1 MQWLDS
7 KSGIDVITKPKKLG
21 SDKMCII
28 VPLDDDFE
36 AHLYEVF
43 DEELRN
49 AQDAWGVDVS
59 EESREQVKYYA
70 FAQVKRR
77 AGEMFRDNW
86 LPQSKSMDVHV
97 RGEYPPLSGTYVN
110 FRNAKT
116 VDMQLF
122 FDREGWNVYQ
132 GDEDLDKVA
141 PMHVSKLQEAVQGDL
156 EKWLRVAVFYCVGS
170 FEQQ

>member
-1 MQWLDS
+1 MQWLNS
-7 KSGIDVITKPKKLG
+7 ENGVGLITKPRKLS
-21 SDKMCII
+21 SDRMCII

-49 AQDAWGVDVS
+49 AQDAWGVYLS

-70 FAQVKRR
+70 FSQVKRR

-110 FRNAKT
+110 FHNAAT
-116 VDMQLF
+116 TDMQLF

-132 GDEDLDKVA
+132 GNEDLDKVA
-141 PMHVSKLQEAVQGDL
+141 PIHVSKLQEVVQGDL